1 MSRRNLKLSLVFLL
15 LPAAASLVAGCTY
28 LGKGGNAE
36 SSKLDFDLRDIG
48 IKKNVDSGP
57 METPPPEKANDIEAW
72 AFLANNYEQ
81 LENYDYAEKC
91 FRKCVELKPLKKI
104 YWHALGQNQKHQE
117 KLEGAREAF
126 IQAVPLDV
134 NDVFGLVTLAEV
146 DQHMAKVGEAR
157 YYYIWALSIRPDFPE
172 AWKGLHSIAHNL
184 AEDRY
189 LPQLEKLRANPTEAF
204 NRLLANE
211 MVDAY
216 LSSHDDK
223 DPFYYGYRVTR
234 GYLQML
240 AMNMDV
246 AEADFKTVI
255 EKKPESTEA
264 LRAKVGLISLY
275 TTVGRDQE
283 AKTLIAEVMK
293 LSPDQPDVWYNQA
306 LVERRAGA
314 VKPALD
320 SLGKATSLAPDH
332 TGWSKLFED
341 WLFEERRQRKE
352 EKT

>member
-1 MSRRNLKLSLVFLL
+1 MCRRNLKLGLVFLL
-15 LPAAASLVAGCTY
+15 VPFTAGLMSGCTY

-36 SSKLDFDLRDIG
+36 ASKLEFDLRDIG
-48 IKKNVDSGP
+48 IKKAVDSGP

-81 LENYDYAEKC
+81 LENYEYAEKC

-134 NDVFGLVTLAEV
+134 NDVFGLATLAEV
-146 DQHMAKVGEAR
+146 DQHMAKVAEAR

-189 LPQLEKLRANPTEAF
+189 LPQLEKLRSNPTEAF
-204 NRLLANE
+204 NRLLAKE

-216 LSSHDDK
+216 LAGHGEK
-223 DPFYYGYRVTR
+223 DPFYFGYQVSR

-240 AMNMDV
+240 AMNMDA
-246 AEADFKTVI
+246 AESDFKTVI
-255 EKKPESTEA
+255 EKKPGSTEA
-264 LRAKVGLISLY
+264 LRAKVGLVSLY

-283 AKTLIAEVMK
+283 AREMIAEVMK
-293 LSPDQPDVWYNQA
+293 VSADQPDVWYNQA
-306 LVERRAGA
+306 LVERRAGD

-341 WLFEERRQRKE
+341 WLFEERRQRKGAQ
-352 EKT
+352 T